1 MRSLFLLFLAIAFC
15 ASPISASAGIVVVP
29 KEAGSS
35 PLPPA
40 GGGFTA
46 YINGQEVRCTF
57 TELEPPHCVSSA
69 SVREDRCYLSFIG
82 GGFLGDTGLL
92 RAHCKADPKG
102 DAREFLAGALK
113 DMSAFCP
120 SLPYG
125 AAGEVL
131 RMFAGKDIRS
141 LTRWVFMVFGNE
153 YSARYIVPGVVITIQ
168 QAPYWPYPIDG
179 YLRVVFTDQRITC
192 EVIMDMVD
200 LAPEPVQGGGSDA
213 GDVGRNF

>member
-1 MRSLFLLFLAIAFC
+1 MRILSLLFLAIAFC
-15 ASPISASAGIVVVP
+15 ASSISASAGITVVP
-29 KEAGSS
+29 KEVGSS

-40 GGGFTA
+40 GGGFTV
-46 YINGQEVRCTF
+46 YVNGQEIRCTF

-69 SVREDRCYLSFIG
+69 SVREDRCRLSFIG
-82 GGFLGDTGLL
+82 GGLLGDTGLL

-120 SLPYG
+120 SLPLE
-125 AAGEVL
+125 AGGVI
-131 RMFAGKDIRS
+131 RNFAGKDIRS

-153 YSARYIVPGVVITIQ
+153 YSARYIVPGVVIAIQ
-168 QAPYWPYPIDG
+168 PAPYWPYPIDG
-179 YLRVVFTDQRITC
+179 YLRVVFVDQRITC
-192 EVIMDMVD
+192 EVLMDTVD
-200 LAPEPVQGGGSDA
+200 LSPEPVQSGGSDG